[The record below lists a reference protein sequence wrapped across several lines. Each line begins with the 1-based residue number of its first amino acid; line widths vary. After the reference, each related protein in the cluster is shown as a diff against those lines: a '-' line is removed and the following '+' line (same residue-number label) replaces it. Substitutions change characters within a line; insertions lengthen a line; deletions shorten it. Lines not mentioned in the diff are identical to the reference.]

1 MAVTISDEAVI
12 FSDGSTQTTA
22 TVAIGAVGT
31 YAFLVR
37 NSNSSAIVP
46 GSYYAGST
54 LRYGGVSSENAFNFD
69 TLLYGLSVTAPAG
82 TWLALGDVAGTG
94 QPTKGTLFWRAS

>member
-31 YAFLVR
+31 YAF
-37 NSNSSAIVP
+37 
-46 GSYYAGST
+46 
-54 LRYGGVSSENAFNFD
+54 
-69 TLLYGLSVTAPAG
+69 
-82 TWLALGDVAGTG
+82 
-94 QPTKGTLFWRAS
+94 

>member
-37 NSNSSAIVP
+37 NSNESAIAA

-54 LRYGGVSSENAFNFD
+54 LRYGGVSSGSGFIFG
-69 TLLYGLSVTAPAG
+69 TLLYGSGAAPAG